1 MALKDLD
8 LEMIKVESHA
18 ETFPK
23 IEELI
28 GSVVSK
34 ILTNKNLATYLMSC
48 AKETIGHKPA

>member
-34 ILTNKNLATYLMSC
+34 ILTNKNLATYLMC
-48 AKETIGHKPA
+48 KRNNWT